1 MRKIVA
7 ILMAIIVMVSTGL
20 ISVSAMNIESPV
32 ATQSF
37 DSNQTTTNEIITDNS
52 STSPLTGEAEEKK
65 EQYKYLLFIIAI
77 GCIPIVITIL
87 NIFT

>member
-52 STSPLTGEAEEKK
+52 STSPPTGEAEEKK

-77 GCIPIVITIL
+77 GCIPIVIAIL
-87 NIFT
+87 DIFT

>member
-52 STSPLTGEAEEKK
+52 STSPPTGEAEEKK

-77 GCIPIVITIL
+77 GCIPIVLAIL
-87 NIFT
+87 DIFT

>member
-1 MRKIVA
+1 
-7 ILMAIIVMVSTGL
+7 MAIIVMISTGL

-52 STSPLTGEAEEKK
+52 STSPPTGEAEEKK
-65 EQYKYLLFIIAI
+65 R
-77 GCIPIVITIL
+77 IV
-87 NIFT
+87 

>member
-7 ILMAIIVMVSTGL
+7 ILMAIIVMISTGL

-52 STSPLTGEAEEKK
+52 STSPPTGEAEEKK

-77 GCIPIVITIL
+77 GCIPIVIAIL
-87 NIFT
+87 DIFT

>member
-7 ILMAIIVMVSTGL
+7 ILMAIIVMISTGL

-52 STSPLTGEAEEKK
+52 STSPPTGEAEEKK

-77 GCIPIVITIL
+77 GCIPIVLAIL
-87 NIFT
+87 DIFT

>member
-37 DSNQTTTNEIITDNS
+37 DSSQTTTNEIITDNS
-52 STSPLTGEAEEKK
+52 STSPPTGEAEEKK

-77 GCIPIVITIL
+77 GCIPIVIAIL
-87 NIFT
+87 DIFT